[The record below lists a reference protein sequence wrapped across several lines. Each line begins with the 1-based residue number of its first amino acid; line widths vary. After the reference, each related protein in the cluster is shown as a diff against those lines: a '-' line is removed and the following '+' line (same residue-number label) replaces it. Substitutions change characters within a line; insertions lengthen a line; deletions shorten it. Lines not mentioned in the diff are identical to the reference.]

1 MSLGMMILQAT
12 NHIFSDLVYFYS
24 RDFGTLW
31 FGEQLLNSY
40 GLNYNNK
47 KVAEYTLITHMQ

>member
-1 MSLGMMILQAT
+1 MMILQAT